1 MLRKQLVIQAVGES
15 VIPLLGFFWFN
26 WDLYFIALF
35 YLLDLLV
42 TEVFYQFKL
51 SKIAQFQKQS
61 IPHLRRFQ
69 SAGFALAILG
79 MSHVMLHMMYPEL
92 YFGKEFI
99 AFLAYEEAGIPIPQ
113 GIILL
118 PLVVLGN
125 YQQYKLFFLVP
136 QRFRAIT
143 WQVLL
148 SSRRRALVLALA
160 ALILF
165 SALLWKVMLPEI
177 LVLLAFVVG
186 KFWIDLQRSFN

>member
-1 MLRKQLVIQAVGES
+1 MLRKQFVIQAVGES

-42 TEVFYQFKL
+42 TEVFYQLKL
-51 SKIAQFQKQS
+51 TKITQFQKQS
-61 IPHLRRFQ
+61 IPYLRRFQ
-69 SAGFALAILG
+69 SAGFTLAILG
-79 MSHVMLHMMYPEL
+79 MSHVMLRMMYPEL
-92 YFGKEFI
+92 DFGKDFI
-99 AFLAYEEAGIPIPQ
+99 AFLVYEEAGIPIPQ

-136 QRFRAIT
+136 KRFRGIA

-148 SSRRRALVLALA
+148 TSRRRALVLAIA

-165 SALLWKVMLPEI
+165 SALLCKVMLPEI
-177 LVLLAFVVG
+177 LVLSAFVVG
-186 KFWIDLQRSFN
+186 KFWIDLQRSVN